1 MDAKE
6 GKGFDGF
13 EYCEPASR
21 QTFGSQ
27 ARKKKG
33 DALNK
38 IRVIKVKIMK
48 VTFLS
53 RESVT

>member
-1 MDAKE
+1 MPKKE
-6 GKGFDGF
+6 RVLTVLSIVSLRAGRRLGHRR
-13 EYCEPASR
+13 E
-21 QTFGSQ
+21 
-27 ARKKKG
+27 KKG